1 MSKGG
6 SKTVQ
11 SESSVPDF
19 IKPFYETGLEEAKRL
34 YEAGG
39 PGYYPGST
47 VVGMAPETQQ
57 ALSMTR
63 DRALGGSP
71 LTQGAQGYT
80 QNVLGGQFLGQNPFL
95 QQALNPAFDAITDRV
110 NSQFARSGRYGS
122 GAHADV
128 LSQNLADT
136 GGQLAY
142 QNYQQERGRQDA
154 ASRIAPQMANLDY
167 DNFARLQGVG
177 AAREAQSG
185 AELQDQVARYQ
196 FEQTRPQQNLADYLT
211 AVRGGTFGQTQTQ
224 PVFRNQ
230 GASFLGG
237 ALGGAQLGSM
247 MGINPLFGAIGGGLL
262 GGFA

>member
-11 SESSVPDF
+11 TQSSVDPF
-19 IKPFYETGLEEAKRL
+19 INPFYQTGLEEAERL
-34 YEAGG
+34 YDDGG

-47 VVGMAPETQQ
+47 VVGMSPERQQ

-95 QQALNPAFDAITDRV
+95 QQALNPTFDAITDRV
-110 NSQFARSGRYGS
+110 NSQFSQSGRYGS

-154 ASRIAPQMANLDY
+154 ASRIAPQMADLDY
-167 DNFARLQGVG
+167 GNYDRLQGVG
-177 AAREAQSG
+177 AQREAQSG
-185 AELQDQVARYQ
+185 MQLQDNVARYQ
-196 FEQTRPQQNLADYLT
+196 FEQTQPQQNLADYLT

-224 PVFRNQ
+224 PVFQNK
-230 GASFLGG
+230 GAGALGG

-262 GGFA
+262 GAFS